1 MMSSDTQLH
10 GWELFFRELSS
21 FLETRRRHAGIANR
35 QLTEYIIERLETIIH
50 AVVYVERVLQEGID
64 STLGDV
70 VVYQSYLD
78 QLSNLEDSLRAVYRE
93 WEEYLDNFERL
104 TSRLYNV
111 PLEIS
116 SGPRVRGRPRFDVR

>member
-1 MMSSDTQLH
+1 M
-10 GWELFFRELSS
+10 
-21 FLETRRRHAGIANR
+21 HAI
-35 QLTEYIIERLETIIH
+35 
-50 AVVYVERVLQEGID
+50 VYVKRVLQEGID

-78 QLSNLEDSLRAVYRE
+78 QLSNLEESLRAVYRE

-104 TSRLYNV
+104 TSRSYNV

-116 SGPRVRGRPRFDVR
+116 SGPRVRGRPRFDVRREQIEYLRSMSFTYTQIAGLLGVCRMTVYRRCV